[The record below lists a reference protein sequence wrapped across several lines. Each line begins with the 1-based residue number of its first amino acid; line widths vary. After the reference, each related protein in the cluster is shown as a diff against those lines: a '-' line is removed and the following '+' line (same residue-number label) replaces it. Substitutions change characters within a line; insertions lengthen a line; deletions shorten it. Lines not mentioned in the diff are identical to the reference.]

1 MSQIDEPP
9 PGNESRAINCS
20 RSAPPNSEN
29 SYFIKTHHVPRETVA
44 VEIVFE
50 RFFWTCLG
58 DDLKRVIKAKTQNLL
73 TQGECRVPQELQHLS
88 HDLQSVHPRT
98 AQERGKVYN
107 WVADRAIG
115 RPKQT
120 ATDTA

>member
-20 RSAPPNSEN
+20 RSAPPNSGN

-50 RFFWTCLG
+50 RFFWTSLG
-58 DDLKRVIKAKTQNLL
+58 ADLKRVIKAKTQNLL
-73 TQGECRVPQELQHLS
+73 TQGEYRVPQELYRLS
-88 HDLQSVHPRT
+88 DDHPAVAPLT
-98 AQERGKVYN
+98 AQDRG
-107 WVADRAIG
+107 
-115 RPKQT
+115 
-120 ATDTA
+120 

>member
-20 RSAPPNSEN
+20 RSAPPNSGN
-29 SYFIKTHHVPRETVA
+29 SYFIKTHHVSRETFA

-58 DDLKRVIKAKTQNLL
+58 DDLKRVIKANTQNLL
-73 TQGECRVPQELQHLS
+73 TQGEYRAPQELKWSS
-88 HDLQSVHPRT
+88 HELPAAPTGT
-98 AQERGKVYN
+98 AQKRAKVSD
-107 WVADRAIG
+107 WR
-115 RPKQT
+115 
-120 ATDTA
+120 